1 MLILRN
7 SRNFRVRVKEF
18 SKFQDGVQNNKKQRL
33 MKNKIWQIFIKGVHG
48 DLRNQVQ
55 KGTEAFLY
63 CLILKHVTGN
73 SINDAISYGY
83 LVVFSKLA
91 MIFNPVP

>member
-1 MLILRN
+1 MA
-7 SRNFRVRVKEF
+7 
-18 SKFQDGVQNNKKQRL
+18 SKTTKTKTDEKQNL
-33 MKNKIWQIFIKGVHG
+33 ADFIKGVHG